1 MPSPALAT
9 TAAPATLRGHAY
21 GRWTR
26 FLAATLIALGGAS
39 LPAILALVVLAND
52 PPVTPPV
59 LFRLLAFFAVA
70 PALAGG
76 LILRAVAADVEVREA
91 DLVVRRRDLVLE
103 IPRASIARVAAWRL
117 PLPDPGVT
125 LWMRSGRRLS
135 HGLAAAD
142 PTPLLL
148 ALGDDGI
155 ETARAA
161 AAHPTVVYA
170 RARAA
175 LPPWRWWH
183 YAVKYPLLALG
194 PAAVLFYTHQSIA
207 FGGPFGEYYLVGLGP
222 YLRDAA
228 VHWATVIAYLVLYA
242 SVWRWA
248 AEIVA
253 WLAAAVAPSRAARVR
268 RAVEG
273 TCRVAYYA
281 GVPLLL
287 VLRYL
292 PWG

>member
-59 LFRLLAFFAVA
+59 LFRLLAFFAIA
-70 PALAGG
+70 PALAAG
-76 LILRAVAADVEVREA
+76 LIRRAVAADVELREA
-91 DLVVRRRDLVLE
+91 DLVVRRRDFVLE
-103 IPRASIARVAAWRL
+103 IPRAALARVAAWRL
-117 PLPDPGVT
+117 PLPGPGAT

-135 HGLAAAD
+135 HGLATAD

-148 ALGDDGI
+148 GLAEDGI
-155 ETARAA
+155 ETAHAA

-183 YAVKYPLLALG
+183 YVLKYPVLALA
-194 PAAVLFYTHQSIA
+194 PTAVLFYTHQSIA
-207 FGGPFGEYYLVGLGP
+207 FGGPFGEYYLLGP
-222 YLRDAA
+222 VPYFRDAA
-228 VHWATVIAYLVLYA
+228 VHWATVTAYLVLYA
-242 SVWRWA
+242 SAWRAA
-248 AEIVA
+248 AEAIA
-253 WLAAAVAPSRAARVR
+253 WLAATVAPSRAARVR

-273 TCRVAYYA
+273 TCRAAYYA